1 MSYDQ
6 TTTLASSSSA
16 RPLLPS
22 YDEALASEDTPSLYN
37 SNDENQSLLQDYP
50 KTSHTDTNVVVDI
63 YEQERAVPGE
73 LSAPPAYSLSDASY
87 ERSTEG
93 VVSHDPKI
101 NQDVESLH
109 RFFLAHNDM
118 PEMAITIHGTRSLYE
133 MNIDWSAIN
142 WSCLWKFN

>member
-6 TTTLASSSSA
+6 TTTLASSSST

-37 SNDENQSLLQDYP
+37 SIGENQSLIQADYS

-63 YEQERAVPGE
+63 YGQESAVADE

-87 ERSTEG
+87 ERSTKG
-93 VVSHDPKI
+93 VVSYDPKI
-101 NQDVESLH
+101 NQEVESLH

-118 PEMAITIHGTRSLYE
+118 PEMAITVHGTR
-133 MNIDWSAIN
+133 
-142 WSCLWKFN
+142 KFVNEIM